1 MCLSHV
7 CRRFFFSS
15 HCAQNKITAITARI
29 AIGLERSLVPLL
41 QRHAGAK
48 IKTTWIPSEGD
59 AAAPEAAAAAP
70 EVPNAAEDDEKASGE
85 QAAAAAAA
93 ADVAPED
100 GAAEAA
106 DSKSSAGDVAGAAA
120 AGEDDTA
127 GGVVDGNKD
136 TVDSAGLGLAAAG
149 VEAPK
154 GAGAVFSKDL
164 GVLGKYRI
172 LVQAKRP

>member
-1 MCLSHV
+1 MV
-7 CRRFFFSS
+7 IFRRSS
-15 HCAQNKITAITARI
+15 ECHSASVAASFAPVGVVMQGADTH
-29 AIGLERSLVPLL
+29 LERWRSPGG
-41 QRHAGAK
+41 AGSRARGAARRRA
-48 IKTTWIPSEGD
+48 GD
-59 AAAPEAAAAAP
+59 MASHAAATEAARAA
-70 EVPNAAEDDEKASGE
+70 
-85 QAAAAAAA
+85 
-93 ADVAPED
+93 D

-136 TVDSAGLGLAAAG
+136 AVDSAGLGLAAAG

-172 LVQAKRP
+172 LVQAKRA